1 MMTQQL
7 CYEDMEQGT
16 KVSHLESKID
26 ELNRSVSE
34 VYKYE
39 LLTTNQYLKQMELVL
54 EILNDIS
61 TTKHTYRIE
70 YFILT
75 LY

>member
-7 CYEDMEQGT
+7 SYENKEQGA
-16 KVSHLESKID
+16 KVSSLELKID

-39 LLTTNQYLKQMELVL
+39 LLTTNQYLKQMALLL
-54 EILNDIS
+54 EILDDIS
-61 TTKHTYRIE
+61 DSLAHA
-70 YFILT
+70 
-75 LY
+75 

>member
-1 MMTQQL
+1 MMTQQQ
-7 CYEDMEQGT
+7 CYGGNEQGT
-16 KVSHLESKID
+16 KVSHLEIKID

-61 TTKHTYRIE
+61 A
-70 YFILT
+70 T
-75 LY
+75 LAHV

>member
-1 MMTQQL
+1 MKMMTQQL
-7 CYEDMEQGT
+7 CYEDMEQST
-16 KVSHLESKID
+16 SSTQLEGKID

-61 TTKHTYRIE
+61 ETIAHD
-70 YFILT
+70 
-75 LY
+75 

>member
-7 CYEDMEQGT
+7 CYENMEQGT

-39 LLTTNQYLKQMELVL
+39 LLTTNQYLKQMALLL
-54 EILNDIS
+54 EILDDIS
-61 TTKHTYRIE
+61 DSIAHA
-70 YFILT
+70 
-75 LY
+75 